1 MLNRVFQL
9 PYDTEEHKETKT
21 LGAGLVLKLSSS
33 NFWSSAVSLTLILT
47 ENKEEKLHQGL
58 SIDHLL
64 CRLSEE

>member
-1 MLNRVFQL
+1 MYFNFHMTQ
-9 PYDTEEHKETKT
+9 EQHKVIKM
-21 LGAGLVLKLSSS
+21 LGAGLVLRLNSS